1 MPGLV
6 LLLDDDEAA
15 LNFVEGVLNGAGISC
30 LTTSEPLRALATVQ
44 TRPDITLIVSD
55 ICMPSMNGIQFV
67 DKLNALTLQWR
78 VPSVLFLTA
87 HPTLER
93 AVDAL
98 RLGAYDFLRKPVRPL
113 ELLEVVK
120 HGLARA
126 ERRRSAQSTSSP
138 DVEKLIRQAERQR
151 SAAPAAEARQDGFAE
166 GLRGHVSVL
175 DTIEGL
181 HKLRLRYA
189 DHKLDELAWDLLLE
203 LLRAEQKENRLSVSA
218 LAISFP
224 DTPTTTSLRRIG
236 ELTAS
241 GYIEREPDAQDRR
254 RDFLVLTPK
263 SRALLEDYLTCAE
276 AFLSETLPD
285 LQGTP
290 GASKRR

>member
-1 MPGLV
+1 MPDIV
-6 LLLDDDEAA
+6 LLLDDDAAA
-15 LNFVEGVLNGAGISC
+15 LSFLEGVLNGADISC
-30 LTTSEPLRALATVQ
+30 LTTSDPLQALATVQ
-44 TRPDITLIVSD
+44 GRPDITLIISD
-55 ICMPSMNGIQFV
+55 ICMPTMNGIQFA
-67 DKLNALTLQWR
+67 DRLNSLSLQWR
-78 VPSVLFLTA
+78 VPSILFLTA

-98 RLGAYDFLRKPVRPL
+98 RLGAYDFLRKPVRPT

-120 HGLARA
+120 RGLDRA
-126 ERRRSAQSTSSP
+126 QRRRVLPAGAAP
-138 DVEKLIRQAERQR
+138 DVDKLIRQAEKRTPGTGTDAQ
-151 SAAPAAEARQDGFAE
+151 AA
-166 GLRGHVSVL
+166 RGHVSVL

-203 LLRAEQKENRLSVSA
+203 LLRATQKQGRLSVSA

-236 ELTAS
+236 ELTTG
-241 GYIEREPDAQDRR
+241 GYIEREPDTHDRR
-254 RDFLVLTPK
+254 RDFLTLSPK
-263 SRALLEDYLTCAE
+263 AQALLEDYLSCAE
-276 AFLSETLPD
+276 AFLSEARPD
-285 LQGTP
+285 PQALP